1 MFYQPRFSYSPFA
14 SAPSHFHTNHPHL
27 HPSFD
32 DVSSY
37 DSYDAHRSALEAQAL
52 ARQQQARRDA
62 EQAALERQ
70 HAQQLRQQQY
80 EAALEAI
87 RQREVEV
94 ARRQQEARR
103 QAAYEAAVRAEVERR
118 REAYAA
124 QLEYQRK
131 LELQRRA
138 RLQAVQEQ
146 RRGALAAEQRRYV
159 AAAEDEEV
167 FDFGAFVQ
175 HILESAFEDTFNSTT
190 APPVPASS
198 PTPSKPVEAAPSPA
212 PKPADVDETPSHPF
226 DIFAQILDAFI
237 PTATTTSDS
246 TPAPAE
252 STSAPPAASTSTS
265 TPTAP
270 APSPAA
276 EESAA
281 TTLQRRFRNHL
292 FRKQQLSTIS
302 SLTSTIDS
310 HTSAFTLPASLTF
323 VSTTSPKLA
332 YSANN
337 KPFHAHED
345 FLVALLS
352 QIDEVASKGDRV
364 VKTARK
370 QLVRK
375 VEEELKRLD
384 DKKAEEFE
392 KFKSAWEGK
401 DKDKEVGGDAAPE
414 APTTTPTIDPPEV
427 PLPTAATTTTDSPFT
442 STPLTSELLANI
454 PSTPFKQSTPS
465 HHSDSSHSTDVST
478 LGDYEL
484 SRTLQEVLNAAQKL
498 GEEVLASEKEE
509 KKVAGG
515 AEKKNVERLKSEEI
529 ARRSTERRRLLKRWQ
544 RRSMLR
550 DGYVLSA

>member
-52 ARQQQARRDA
+52 ARQQQARRNA

-70 HAQQLRQQQY
+70 HAQQVRQQQY
-80 EAALEAI
+80 EAALEVI

-118 REAYAA
+118 REACAA
-124 QLEYQRK
+124 QLEYQRRV
-131 LELQRRA
+131 ELQRRA

-146 RRGALAAEQRRYV
+146 RKRALAAEQQRYV
-159 AAAEDEEV
+159 AAAAAEGEDV
-167 FDFGAFVQ
+167 FDLGAFVQ
-175 HILESAFEDTFNSTT
+175 HLLESAFDDTSASTT
-190 APPVPASS
+190 TTLSAPASS

-265 TPTAP
+265 TPIAR

-302 SLTSTIDS
+302 SLSSTFDS
-310 HTSAFTLPASLTF
+310 HKSAFILPDSLTF
-323 VSTTSPKLA
+323 TDATSPKLA

-337 KPFHAHED
+337 KLFHAHED

-370 QLVRK
+370 ELVRK
-375 VEEELKRLD
+375 VEEELTRLD

-392 KFKSAWEGK
+392 KFKSASEGK
-401 DKDKEVGGDAAPE
+401 GKDKEVVDDAAPE
-414 APTTTPTIDPPEV
+414 STTTSTIDPPEV
-427 PLPTAATTTTDSPFT
+427 PLPTAAATTTNSST
-442 STPLTSELLANI
+442 SIPLTLESLANI
-454 PSTPFKQSTPS
+454 PLAPFKRATPS
-465 HHSDSSHSTDVST
+465 HRSDSTHSTDVST
-478 LGDYEL
+478 LGDYEV
-484 SRTLQEVLNAAQKL
+484 SRTIQEVLDAAQKL
-498 GEEVLASEKEE
+498 GEEVFASEEKERE
-509 KKVAGG
+509 
-515 AEKKNVERLKSEEI
+515 AEKNDREAEEGGGESGTSKDVGV
-529 ARRSTERRRLLKRWQ
+529 AVDTKT
-544 RRSMLR
+544 
-550 DGYVLSA
+550 SAPEEEAKEDFIVV

>member
-32 DVSSY
+32 DISSY

-52 ARQQQARRDA
+52 ARQQQARRNA

-80 EAALEAI
+80 EAALEVI

-103 QAAYEAAVRAEVERR
+103 RAAYEAAVRAEVERR

-124 QLEYQRK
+124 QLEYQRRV
-131 LELQRRA
+131 ELQRRA

-146 RRGALAAEQRRYV
+146 RKRALAAEQQRYV
-159 AAAEDEEV
+159 AAAAAEGEDV
-167 FDFGAFVQ
+167 FDLGAFVQ
-175 HILESAFEDTFNSTT
+175 HLLESAFDDTSASTT
-190 APPVPASS
+190 TTLSAPASS

-212 PKPADVDETPSHPF
+212 PKPAAVDETPSHPF
-226 DIFAQILDAFI
+226 DIFAQILDAFV
-237 PTATTTSDS
+237 PTLTTTSDS

-270 APSPAA
+270 APSPA

-302 SLTSTIDS
+302 SLTSTFDS
-310 HTSAFTLPASLTF
+310 HISAFTLPTSLTF
-323 VSTTSPKLA
+323 TDATSPKLA
-332 YSANN
+332 YSADN

-375 VEEELKRLD
+375 VEEELTRLD

-392 KFKSAWEGK
+392 KFKSASEGKGK
-401 DKDKEVGGDAAPE
+401 DKMVDDDAAPE
-414 APTTTPTIDPPEV
+414 STTTSTIDPPEV
-427 PLPTAATTTTDSPFT
+427 PLPTAAATTTNSST
-442 STPLTSELLANI
+442 SIPLTLESLANI
-454 PSTPFKQSTPS
+454 PSAPFKRGTLS
-465 HHSDSSHSTDVST
+465 HRSDSTHSTDVST
-478 LGDYEL
+478 LGDYEV
-484 SRTLQEVLNAAQKL
+484 SRTIQEVLDAAQKL
-498 GEEVLASEKEE
+498 GEEVFASEEKE
-509 KKVAGG
+509 
-515 AEKKNVERLKSEEI
+515 REEL
-529 ARRSTERRRLLKRWQ
+529 E
-544 RRSMLR
+544 
-550 DGYVLSA
+550 